1 MKLGWAFFALAV
13 VALGGY
19 SLDRGVYIGSRTLED
34 TSEIDRVWKH
44 AQDELER
51 DRAEHANDPSWLPT
65 VDEVLPKLP
74 KRSFVKYCHY
84 LYPSGV
90 HSSFTGEFSEGNYE
104 PPCGLFE
111 RR

>member
-13 VALGGY
+13 FALVGY
-19 SLDRGVYIGSRTLED
+19 SLDRGIYIGSRTLED
-34 TSEIDRVWKH
+34 TRERDRVEKH
-44 AQDELER
+44 AQEKLER

-65 VDEVLPKLP
+65 VKEAFPDLP

-90 HSSFTGEFSEGNYE
+90 HSSLAGGFSEDDYE
-104 PPCGLFE
+104 PPCRLFE